1 MADNAEQLVTLIREI
16 IKEEIKKQDTTVPC
30 VVESINVDNTVNL
43 YIMPDMQN
51 VITNILNPN
60 DIPCAA
66 GDVVLLYKVK
76 NQINNSFIIA
86 NYTKRN

>member
-16 IKEEIKKQDTTVPC
+16 IKEEIEKQDTTVPC

-51 VITNILNPN
+51 VITNIL
-60 DIPCAA
+60 
-66 GDVVLLYKVK
+66 K
-76 NQINNSFIIA
+76 SIIL
-86 NYTKRN
+86 KSSQLQWVQQP